1 MPAKAGVDYQSVNLH
16 GLGFIPG
23 QTSITVSV
31 QVIGDNINEPNKD
44 FFVNLI
50 DAENATVVD
59 AQGVGTIVDD
69 DPLHLILDESGPASD
84 QATALESILLVRDP
98 FHVQSIAIWLNLG
111 ADRRTRVMVF
121 ASSLQLAAGEL
132 PSSVV

>member
-84 QATALESILLVRDP
+84 QATAL
-98 FHVQSIAIWLNLG
+98 G
-111 ADRRTRVMVF
+111 ARFYWCEIRFMFRV
-121 ASSLQLAAGEL
+121 S
-132 PSSVV
+132 PSGLTSERIEGRE